1 MRLRATFAGLAVAAV
16 GVAALAAITDGFRT
30 ATTDGAW
37 RLAVA
42 ARPQPL
48 PDVTLVDQTG
58 ATFLLSDLRGRPL
71 LVAFFYTNCPAIC
84 GLLVSQFQLALD
96 ALLERPGGR
105 EVRLLSISF
114 DTARDNVA
122 ALADYAER
130 LGADGRTWRV
140 ARVADPAKLEAL
152 LDAFGVVVLPDGAGG
167 FVHNAAIYRVDAEGT
182 LTRVYDPDAVDRAIA
197 DLAG

>member
-1 MRLRATFAGLAVAAV
+1 MRLRATLAGLAVAAA

-42 ARPQPL
+42 ARPRVI

-58 ATFLLSDLRGRPL
+58 ATFRLSALRGRPV

-84 GLLVSQFQLALD
+84 GLLAGQFQLMLD
-96 ALLERPGGR
+96 ALFERSGGR

-140 ARVADPAKLEAL
+140 ARVGDPTELEAL
-152 LDAFGVVVLPDGAGG
+152 LNAFGVVVLPDGAGG
-167 FVHNAAIYRVDAEGT
+167 FVHNAAIYRVDADGR
-182 LTRVYDPDAVDRAIA
+182 LARVYDPVAADQAIA

>member
-1 MRLRATFAGLAVAAV
+1 MRLRATLAGLAVAAAGV
-16 GVAALAAITDGFRT
+16 GALATVTDGFRT

-140 ARVADPAKLEAL
+140 ARVGDPTELEAL
-152 LDAFGVVVLPDGAGG
+152 LNAFGVVVLPDGAGG
-167 FVHNAAIYRVDAEGT
+167 FVHNAAIYRVDADGR
-182 LTRVYDPDAVDRAIA
+182 LARVYDPVAADRAIA

>member
-42 ARPQPL
+42 ARPRVI

-58 ATFLLSDLRGRPL
+58 ATFRLSALRGRPV

-84 GLLVSQFQLALD
+84 GLLAGQFQLMLD
-96 ALLERPGGR
+96 ALFERSGGR

-140 ARVADPAKLEAL
+140 ARVVDLR
-152 LDAFGVVVLPDGAGG
+152 AGG
-167 FVHNAAIYRVDAEGT
+167 PAQRFRCRRASRRRRRV
-182 LTRVYDPDAVDRAIA
+182 RAQRGELQGGRRRQA
-197 DLAG
+197 HARL

>member
-1 MRLRATFAGLAVAAV
+1 
-16 GVAALAAITDGFRT
+16 
-30 ATTDGAW
+30 
-37 RLAVA
+37 
-42 ARPQPL
+42 
-48 PDVTLVDQTG
+48 
-58 ATFLLSDLRGRPL
+58 LSALRGRPL
-71 LVAFFYTNCPAIC
+71 LVAFFFTNCPAIC
-84 GLLVSQFQLALD
+84 GLLAGQFQLALD

-140 ARVADPAKLEAL
+140 ARVGDPTELEAL
-152 LDAFGVVVLPDGAGG
+152 LNAFGVVVLPDGAGG
-167 FVHNAAIYRVDAEGT
+167 FVHNAAIYRVDADSR
-182 LTRVYDPDAVDRAIA
+182 LARVYDPVAADQAIA

>member
-1 MRLRATFAGLAVAAV
+1 MKLRSTLAGLAVAAM
-16 GVAALAAITDGFRT
+16 GVAALAVVTDGFRA
-30 ATTDGAW
+30 ATTDAAR

-42 ARPQPL
+42 ARPRAL

-58 ATFLLSDLRGRPL
+58 ATFRLSALQGRPV

-84 GLLVSQFQLALD
+84 GLLAGQFQLALE
-96 ALLERPGGR
+96 AVLERPGGR
-105 EVRLLSISF
+105 EIRLLSISL
-114 DTARDNVA
+114 DTARDTVA

-130 LGADGRTWRV
+130 LGADGRAWRV
-140 ARVADPAKLEAL
+140 ARVADSTDLEAL

-167 FVHNAAIYRVDAEGT
+167 FVHNAAIYRVDAEGR
-182 LTRVYDPDAVDRAIA
+182 LVRVYDPDAADRAIA

>member
-1 MRLRATFAGLAVAAV
+1 MRLRATLAGLAVAAAGV
-16 GVAALAAITDGFRT
+16 GALATVTDGFRT

-42 ARPQPL
+42 ARPRVI

-58 ATFLLSDLRGRPL
+58 ATFRLSALRGRPV

-84 GLLVSQFQLALD
+84 GLLAGQFQLALD
-96 ALLERPGGR
+96 ALLKRPGGR

-114 DTARDNVA
+114 DRARDTVA
-122 ALADYAER
+122 VLADYAER

-140 ARVADPAKLEAL
+140 ARVADPAELEAL
-152 LDAFGVVVLPDGAGG
+152 LDAFAVVVLPDGVGG
-167 FVHNAAIYRVDAEGT
+167 FVHNAAIYRVDADGR
-182 LTRVYDPDAVDRAIA
+182 LTRVYDPLAADRTIA
-197 DLAG
+197 DLAR

>member
-1 MRLRATFAGLAVAAV
+1 MRLRATLAGLAVAAA

-42 ARPQPL
+42 ARPRVI

-58 ATFLLSDLRGRPL
+58 AIFRLSALRGRPL
-71 LVAFFYTNCPAIC
+71 LVAFFFTNCPAIC
-84 GLLVSQFQLALD
+84 GLLAGQFQLALD
-96 ALLERPGGR
+96 ALLKRPGGR

-114 DTARDNVA
+114 DRARDTVA
-122 ALADYAER
+122 VLADYAER

-140 ARVADPAKLEAL
+140 ARVADPAELEAL
-152 LDAFGVVVLPDGAGG
+152 LDAFAVVVLPDGVGG
-167 FVHNAAIYRVDAEGT
+167 FVHNAAIYRVDVEGR
-182 LTRVYDPDAVDRAIA
+182 LVRVYDPDAADRAIA

>member
-84 GLLVSQFQLALD
+84 GLLAGQFQLALD
-96 ALLERPGGR
+96 ALFERSGGR

-114 DTARDNVA
+114 DTVQDNVA

-130 LGADGRTWRV
+130 L
-140 ARVADPAKLEAL
+140 
-152 LDAFGVVVLPDGAGG
+152 GAGG
-167 FVHNAAIYRVDAEGT
+167 FVHNAAIYRVDADGR
-182 LTRVYDPDAVDRAIA
+182 LTRVYDPVAADRAIA

>member
-1 MRLRATFAGLAVAAV
+1 MNLRATLEGLAVAAV
-16 GVAALAAITDGFRT
+16 GAAALAAVTDGFRA
-30 ATTDGAW
+30 ATTDAAW

-42 ARPQPL
+42 ARPRAL
-48 PDVTLVDQTG
+48 PDITLVDQMG
-58 ATFLLSDLRGRPL
+58 ASFRLSALHGRPV

-140 ARVADPAKLEAL
+140 ARVADPAELEAL
-152 LDAFGVVVLPDGAGG
+152 LDAFAVVVLPDGAGG

>member
-1 MRLRATFAGLAVAAV
+1 MRLRATLAGFAVAAA
-16 GVAALAAITDGFRT
+16 GVAALAVVTDGFRT

-42 ARPQPL
+42 ARPRAL

-58 ATFLLSDLRGRPL
+58 ASFRLSALRGRPV

-84 GLLVSQFQLALD
+84 GLLSGQFQLALD
-96 ALLERPGGR
+96 ALLDRPGGR
-105 EVRLLSISF
+105 EARLLSISF
-114 DTARDNVA
+114 DTASDNVA

-140 ARVADPAKLEAL
+140 TRVADPTELEAL
-152 LDAFGVVVLPDGAGG
+152 LSAFGVVVLPDGAGG
-167 FVHNAAIYRVDAEGT
+167 FVHNAAIYRVDADGR
-182 LTRVYDPDAVDRAIA
+182 LARVYDPVAADRAIA